1 MSPNPISQSEGAVE
15 APTEVIDSATGR
27 PKPNVEKG
35 RMLFHVLAMSLAAV
49 LCLVL
54 DDPHWRG
61 GLTIGALTLAVLY
74 ELLRK
79 TKYFRE
85 KFNSLV
91 RDKEVRTRAAST
103 DFLIAMAI
111 CAFAFSPR
119 VAATAFLVTAFA
131 DPMARLFGV
140 YFGTVRWSNSRK
152 TIEGSIGF
160 VLVAFAVIVAMAQP
174 MWQTATVTAFL
185 AAWVERH
192 SNERIIETWFGLL
205 RMPSDNATIPL
216 TVSVML
222 ACFT

>member
-1 MSPNPISQSEGAVE
+1 MTPNPISQSEGAVE
-15 APTEVIDSATGR
+15 APTKSVVLECLK
-27 PKPNVEKG
+27 PKVEKG
-35 RMLFHVLAMSLAAV
+35 RMLFHVLAMSLAAI

-61 GLTIGALTLAVLY
+61 GLTIGALSLAVLY

-79 TKYFRE
+79 TTFFRA

-91 RDKEVRTRAAST
+91 RDKEVHTRAAST

-152 TIEGSIGF
+152 TIEGSVGF
-160 VLVAFAVIVAMAQP
+160 VLVAFAVIVTMVEP
-174 MWQTATVTAFL
+174 VWQTATVTAFL